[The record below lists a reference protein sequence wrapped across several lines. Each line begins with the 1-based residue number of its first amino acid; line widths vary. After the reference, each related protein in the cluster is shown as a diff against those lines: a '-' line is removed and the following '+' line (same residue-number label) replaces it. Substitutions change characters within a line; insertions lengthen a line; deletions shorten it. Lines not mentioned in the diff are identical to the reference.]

1 MGAKQVE
8 KIAAVQGPHCLV
20 DFHNRVDRM
29 DIEKDAAL
37 ELVFDLAKALQMK
50 RLEAPRVVS
59 GSDGRLS
66 VYQIVSTS
74 HIIIHFGREWI
85 HADLFSCEPFNMD
98 LCVSVLLRR
107 LGGDA
112 VIQYCQRN
120 LLTAPRETTSL
131 PMKRMNRLTSNP
143 GTFTHALINWYGG
156 DEKLLGDIKAGTA
169 VMEKA
174 LECLKEKEILPH
186 SEVVLIKVDPIP
198 DSWDKGGFSGGYIN
212 LMRQITIHTFR
223 GINGAYTDIM
233 AHCFDLE
240 RIIRIVGKGF
250 RFKFFEVDGIFQ
262 RSAVMLGSQKY
273 TT

>member
-1 MGAKQVE
+1 MGEKQVE
-8 KIAAVQGPHCLV
+8 TIAAVQGPHCLV
-20 DFHNRVDRM
+20 DFHNRGRRI
-29 DIEKDAAL
+29 DIGKDAAL
-37 ELVFDLAKALQMK
+37 ELVFDLARALRMK
-50 RLEAPRVVS
+50 RLEEPRIVN
-59 GSDGRLS
+59 GGDGRLS
-66 VYQIVSTS
+66 VYQIVSNS
-74 HIIIHFGREWI
+74 HIIIHFGIEWI

-98 LCVSVLLRR
+98 RCVNILLHR

-120 LLTAPRETTSL
+120 LLTAPRNTAAL

-143 GTFTHALINWYGG
+143 RTFTHALINWYGG

-174 LECLKEKEILPH
+174 LKCLKDNETLPH

-198 DSWDKGGFSGGYIN
+198 DSWDNGGFSGGYIN
-212 LMRQITIHTFR
+212 LMRQITIHTFI

-250 RFKFFEVDGIFQ
+250 HFKFFEVDGIFQ
-262 RSAVMLGSQKY
+262 RSAP
-273 TT
+273 